1 MSQTLDQII
10 GGVNLTGV
18 IQQTTT
24 GIPDVFPAGF
34 YASRQT
40 VDGDTGEYTRVDGTR
55 ATARIAAY
63 GSPSQTRELV
73 DIAKVP
79 VKLIHTIE
87 SIHHKP
93 YVLTNLLNFNDLSR
107 QQLGIAEV
115 TRQTRQ
121 FKQLF
126 DNLRVAALTSVLFTG
141 SINFDGHGNLLPSSS
156 GAKVSV
162 SYGVPSGNT
171 GQLDVLGGVYGA
183 GNILDASWDQA
194 DTNIATQLSNLKKA
208 ALRVTGYPLAHAF
221 YGQNVLDYL
230 LNNTKF
236 KEIMKFNTA
245 ANTQSL
251 AGDVP
256 QGLFGLAWHPAY
268 EAFFEDQTGTNQDLV
283 GGNQVLFTPEPSM
296 DWLDWLEGTYPVPT
310 SVGNITPDAIAATLN
325 NVSVA
330 TGMFSYGQVIS
341 DPVTVKQVAGDTF
354 LPVLKVPKAV
364 FVATVQF

>member
-34 YASRQT
+34 YASRQA
-40 VDGDTGEYTRVDGTR
+40 VDGDTGEYTRVSGTR

-63 GSPSQTRELV
+63 GSPSQTRELK

-93 YVLTNLLNFNDLSR
+93 HVLTNLLNYNDLSR

-126 DNLRVAALTSVLFTG
+126 DNLRVAALTSMLFTG
-141 SINFDGHGNLLPSSS
+141 SINFDGAGNLLPSSS
-156 GAKVSV
+156 GAKLSV
-162 SYGVPSGNT
+162 SYGVPAGNT
-171 GQLDVLGGVYGA
+171 LQLNALGA
-183 GNILDASWDQA
+183 GNILDATWDSA
-194 DTNIATQLSNLKKA
+194 GTNIATQLTNLKKA
-208 ALRVTGYPLAHAF
+208 AQRLTGYPLAHAF

-236 KEIMKFNTA
+236 KEIMKFNTQ
-245 ANTQSL
+245 ANNQTL

-256 QGLFGLAWHPAY
+256 QGLLGLQWHAAY

-283 GGNQVLFTPEPSM
+283 GGDQVLFTPEPSM
-296 DWLDWLEGTYPVPT
+296 DWIDWLEGTYPVPT
-310 SVGNITPDAIAATLN
+310 SVGAIAADGAASALN

-341 DPVTVKQVAGDTF
+341 DPVTVKHVAGDTF

-364 FVATVQF
+364 FIATVKF